1 MQDVTSFLN
10 DLAARVGTDTHLG
23 AWLAT
28 PDAAPVVLGLAG
40 FLFLLLLVALLRRLL
55 RAPAPLPETAGETAA
70 GAEDADTPAR
80 LHPEALSRLYD
91 RVERREPAVVSAVVP
106 AVATAAS
113 APARTEPAL
122 GDPVVAPAA
131 EPAAPAPVIA
141 EAVRPHASAVPVV
154 SESFKLLVPAVDRLL
169 RRVESQQAQINAL
182 LEELKVQSSAVVIQ
196 GDRIIALE
204 ASLARVQQ
212 QAVAPL
218 PLVAPVVMAEP
229 AAAGVPVMTGAT
241 ESSALDQAI
250 ALAESGADEAELSA
264 RFGLSVAEARLVR
277 LVHGPSPEELPASG
291 ER

>member
-55 RAPAPLPETAGETAA
+55 RAPASLPETAGEIAA

-122 GDPVVAPAA
+122 GDPVAAPAA

-141 EAVRPHASAVPVV
+141 EAVRPHASAAPVV

-229 AAAGVPVMTGAT
+229 AAAVPVTGAT

>member
-55 RAPAPLPETAGETAA
+55 RAPASPPETAGETAA

-91 RVERREPAVVSAVVP
+91 RVERREPAVVSAAVP

-122 GDPVVAPAA
+122 GDPVAAPAPTG
-131 EPAAPAPVIA
+131 EPVAPAPVIA
-141 EAVRPHASAVPVV
+141 EAVRPHASAAPVV

-212 QAVAPL
+212 QAVV

-229 AAAGVPVMTGAT
+229 AAAGVPVTGAT